1 MFPKGPRGPES
12 GGINEQRSRRPSL
25 PGLTL
30 SLAIFCRWICG
41 HGERVEGPSSCWQ
54 RRLAA
59 EPGHVSR
66 RPSRLP
72 GSPPRHHGPARLVS
86 FQPMTWSRFP
96 AAALGSKSRAP
107 GTTLGPQ
114 DASVL
119 GGVDLGP
126 PWPPGCTQ
134 SPTALHPSFL
144 ASEGET
150 VQLSPGVTVNGG
162 QDSLNASTVQVSV
175 YRVPKC
181 QEHSHGGKL
190 CLPGRMAQWREHR
203 LWSQAAWVQT
213 PPCHLLARGVCMSY
227 QTSVPQFPHHRVA
240 ASV

>member
-12 GGINEQRSRRPSL
+12 GGINEQQSRRPSL

-41 HGERVEGPSSCWQ
+41 HGERVEGPSPCWQ

-59 EPGHVSR
+59 EPGRVSR

-119 GGVDLGP
+119 GGVDSGP
-126 PWPPGCTQ
+126 PGPPGCTQ

-144 ASEGET
+144 ASEGVT

-162 QDSLNASTVQVSV
+162 QDSLNSEHCPGQCVLSPQVPGAFT
-175 YRVPKC
+175 R
-181 QEHSHGGKL
+181 GKL
-190 CLPGRMAQWREHR
+190 CLPGRMA
-203 LWSQAAWVQT
+203 
-213 PPCHLLARGVCMSY
+213 
-227 QTSVPQFPHHRVA
+227 
-240 ASV
+240 